1 MVNKATKAYNADMLF
16 TLNLAHALE
25 YRADDV
31 DLTSIDDMPIGAETC
46 FAYTFSYDDVI
57 FRMERGWSGSREPF
71 TAQEKAIVEAGEVL
85 PHRPGHDLVIPTGR
99 YRLLQ
104 TIPVTD
110 EASLR
115 RTAMPF
121 AGTEASGRLYV
132 RLLKENAFECVM
144 QLFLAI

>member
-1 MVNKATKAYNADMLF
+1 MVNKAAKAYNADMLF
-16 TLNLAHALE
+16 TLNLAQALE

-31 DLTSIDDMPIGAETC
+31 ALTSIDDMPIGAETC

-57 FRMERGWSGSREPF
+57 FRMERCWSGSREPF
-71 TAQEKAIVEAGEVL
+71 TAQEKTMAEAGEVL
-85 PHRPGHDLVIPTGR
+85 PHRPGHDLLIPAGR

-104 TIPVTD
+104 AVPAMD

-115 RTAMPF
+115 RTAMSF
-121 AGTEASGRLYV
+121 AGTEASGMLYV
-132 RLLKENAFECVM
+132 RFLKENVFECVM